1 MLGWRQSRR
10 NRASAHQQE
19 DGQKKPLG
27 LDKQA
32 VPNKTLSYGSNT
44 FQMGLCVV
52 EKRGKRWRG
61 KKLEADA
68 RQ

>member
-1 MLGWRQSRR
+1 MQAHNWKFNRREEGDHYQDVSECWCGDRQSRR

-32 VPNKTLSYGSNT
+32 APNKTLLL
-44 FQMGLCVV
+44 GL
-52 EKRGKRWRG
+52 
-61 KKLEADA
+61 
-68 RQ
+68 